1 MRLNFLNDQATEI
14 SPSLFDDLL
23 DRLDLVHSP
32 LQHESVELW
41 ITDDSSIQ
49 NLNRDYRG
57 KDKPTDVLSFSFLE
71 GNPDPSDPTNKSSL
85 GQIIISLET
94 AQCQAAE
101 LGQSLNEE
109 LRFLFTHG
117 LLHLLGYDHETPA
130 EEKIMLE
137 KAYKILGR
145 HEA

>member
-1 MRLNFLNDQATEI
+1 MKLNFLNDQAAKI

-23 DRLDLVHSP
+23 DRLCLVHSP
-32 LQHESVELW
+32 LPHESVELW

-71 GNPDPSDPTNKSSL
+71 SDPTNKSSL

-94 AQCQAAE
+94 AEHQAAE
-101 LGQSLNEE
+101 LGQSLEEE

-130 EEKIMLE
+130 EEKVMLE
-137 KAYKILGR
+137 KAYKVLGR